1 MAKKQFQWVA
11 DGEPEEEESTRSWRR
26 DSSRSARKRES
37 DVLADL
43 VGELL
48 ALQPSQWQD
57 MGMESELLAALR
69 EGKRL
74 LAKRSVRSG
83 RRRHMLHIA
92 ALLRR
97 EEPETIETITALC
110 SERGGPSPKEVALM
124 EVELWRKRILAQ
136 GDRAIG
142 ELAELYPEA
151 DRQHLRQLARAAQ
164 QEQKKE
170 RPPRAFRQ
178 LFAAIRELM
187 GV

>member
-11 DGEPEEEESTRSWRR
+11 DGEPEEEDSTRSWRR

-48 ALQPSQWQD
+48 ALQPSQWQG
-57 MGMESELLAALR
+57 MGMDAELLAALR
-69 EGKRL
+69 EGQRL

-97 EEPETIETITALC
+97 EQPETIETITALC
-110 SERGGPSPKEVALM
+110 SERGGPSPKEMALI
-124 EVELWRKRILAQ
+124 EVERWRKRILA
-136 GDRAIG
+136 DADKAIV
-142 ELAELYPEA
+142 ELLELYPQA
-151 DRQHLRQLARAAQ
+151 DRQRLRQLARSAQ
-164 QEQKKE
+164 REQNE
-170 RPPRAFRQ
+170 SRPPRAVRQ
-178 LFAAIRELM
+178 LFKALRELM